1 MDMRGR
7 YAKLLED
14 YVSDIIGAT
23 IGSSAAGSG
32 AAKDDSSA
40 VIQSLDINQKVL
52 ELTTELASPR
62 NIKEII
68 AFLEKEIVRARRMD
82 ESGDQAATT
91 NEYRYLLIK
100 SINTL
105 T

>member
-1 MDMRGR
+1 LNLLSEQNDNNVKLIVLSKIMDMRGR

-40 VIQSLDINQKVL
+40 VIQSLDIN
-52 ELTTELASPR
+52 
-62 NIKEII
+62 
-68 AFLEKEIVRARRMD
+68 
-82 ESGDQAATT
+82 
-91 NEYRYLLIK
+91 
-100 SINTL
+100 
-105 T
+105 